1 MRGVKYG
8 LAGTVDQVKRD
19 IESLAKIHGG
29 DGELEWFGWFF
40 DQGFM
45 SLDEEMRQMET
56 FAKHIIP
63 AFR

>member
-1 MRGVKYG
+1 MSTGP
-8 LAGTVDQVKRD
+8 
-19 IESLAKIHGG
+19 SLAVAALRATPARLLE
-29 DGELEWFGWFF
+29 ELEWFGWFF